1 MKNKNAFSII
11 EVVIATWIIS
21 ITLFWIY
28 KIIWENNKIIANSNN
43 FLTQNFLY
51 ENAYECLK
59 SQNFTE
65 KKFLNFW
72 NDLKSCNFTND
83 EKITKIDNVEYI
95 ISAKW
100 TEKNWKIIFWK
111 IIVESNILWK
121 SWEKTFKN

>member
-72 NDLKSCNFTND
+72 NDLKKCELTNN
-83 EKITKIDNVEYI
+83 KTFTKIDWVDYF
-95 ISAKW
+95 ISIED
-100 TEKNWKIIFWK
+100 T
-111 IIVESNILWK
+111 
-121 SWEKTFKN
+121 WEKYKIKIESSAVWILEKEIKK